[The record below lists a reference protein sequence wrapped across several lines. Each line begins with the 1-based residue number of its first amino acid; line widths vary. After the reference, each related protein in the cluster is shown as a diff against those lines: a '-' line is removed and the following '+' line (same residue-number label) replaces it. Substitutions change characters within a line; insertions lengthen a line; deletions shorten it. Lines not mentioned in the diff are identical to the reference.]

1 EESNT
6 KHLKMID
13 QLIKQQQGE
22 RNRSELLSRLDSIFD
37 GDLANGLHAMLYAEA
52 RENKLFQS
60 PMQAPTQIQSQIQSQ
75 SQSQTQMQE
84 LDEYAKQSPKPGIL
98 ESSSM
103 DNFVIQSEDTP
114 FSETHEESDVIDSS
128 NTRTKG
134 KVQSSSRSRAET
146 TIKFQF
152 FYIYIYMY
160 IYIICTYVDVFSLRH
175 DDEQDNEVPTYP
187 VGNILSR
194 SSKEIHSPVFSEEH
208 SLPPLSRQDSKNK
221 QLLSSNIESFAKT
234 QDTDITPNVFPQSL
248 ANDDSI
254 RASEWGDMADMGDG
268 TRLSHPTLTLFGHS

>member
-1 EESNT
+1 MEKIEKEKEDLYQLYTKYKRTSQLLEEKCNRYKQELENLRPLEEEVSL
-6 KHLKMID
+6 LKSRID
-13 QLIKQQQGE
+13 NLQQVLDEERAQFQRNKEKMVCATSGNMHIHIYIRE

-146 TIKFQF
+146 TIK
-152 FYIYIYMY
+152 
-160 IYIICTYVDVFSLRH
+160 H

-194 SSKEIHSPVFSEEH
+194 SSKEIHSP
-208 SLPPLSRQDSKNK
+208 
-221 QLLSSNIESFAKT
+221 
-234 QDTDITPNVFPQSL
+234 
-248 ANDDSI
+248 
-254 RASEWGDMADMGDG
+254 
-268 TRLSHPTLTLFGHS
+268 